1 MVLILQLTQHVILV
15 ESSSLLQ
22 HSIFQALSVLDDSL
36 TNEEVQLRY
45 LNDQLLGKSCSVA
58 YRTCSLCSVYSLIF
72 FPFCFARQDFIAYI
86 ITFQT
91 CFGNLSY
98 SAYRKDRNLY
108 GDGVMLLQLIQVSI
122 LAFQIRFPGPAKV
135 L

>member
-22 HSIFQALSVLDDSL
+22 HGIFQALSVRDDSL

-58 YRTCSLCSVYSLIF
+58 YRTC
-72 FPFCFARQDFIAYI
+72 
-86 ITFQT
+86 
-91 CFGNLSY
+91 
-98 SAYRKDRNLY
+98 
-108 GDGVMLLQLIQVSI
+108 
-122 LAFQIRFPGPAKV
+122 
-135 L
+135 